1 MNILDSLVSLTTK
14 LFSALGAAAQASP
27 CGGFFDEPEIPAEL
41 TELHK

>member
-1 MNILDSLVSLTTK
+1 MNILDSLVSLATN